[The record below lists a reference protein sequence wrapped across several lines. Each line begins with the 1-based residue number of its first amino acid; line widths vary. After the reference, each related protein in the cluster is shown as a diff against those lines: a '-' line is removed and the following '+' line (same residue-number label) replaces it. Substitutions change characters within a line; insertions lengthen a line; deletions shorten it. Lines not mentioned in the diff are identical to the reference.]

1 MKEYANHHVL
11 AKDLPH
17 ELQDRINAL
26 SSRARREGNMQVKL
40 FEQAIIENTFE
51 DEPHAPSICIINEFD
66 DELTPPL
73 EFHYSNLMWHGEGVP
88 KPDVANLQ
96 GCGCIGPCDPKS
108 KTCRCLVHQKQYW
121 SDGPGF
127 LYQEE
132 GRNKGQLKIFDY
144 PIFECNDFCGCSE
157 DCPNRVVQH
166 GRKYPIE
173 IRKTQLKGWG
183 VFAGHKKIPRNTYL
197 GIYAGEYLMD
207 AEAERRGILYNKFG
221 RTYLFD
227 VDFYHLRAGQDDWSP
242 KYSID
247 AYHTGNNHSCDPN
260 CFINPCYINEAN
272 LDKPLLTI
280 FTQRDVLPGEELC
293 FSYRGNEDEDEDA
306 AKDSEGGENG
316 DAIYIKCRC
325 GAANC
330 KGRMWK

>member
-1 MKEYANHHVL
+1 MLSGRSSVASRSRRSTRSESSSVGPAELSDDFDPSFVEPRIASPSDDLNDEPSSFELVARNAGFEVFTWQKDHRMLMKEYANHHVL

-157 DCPNRVVQH
+157 DCPNRV
-166 GRKYPIE
+166 
-173 IRKTQLKGWG
+173 
-183 VFAGHKKIPRNTYL
+183 
-197 GIYAGEYLMD
+197 
-207 AEAERRGILYNKFG
+207 RRLC
-221 RTYLFD
+221 
-227 VDFYHLRAGQDDWSP
+227 
-242 KYSID
+242 ID
-247 AYHTGNNHSCDPN
+247 T
-260 CFINPCYINEAN
+260 
-272 LDKPLLTI
+272 
-280 FTQRDVLPGEELC
+280 
-293 FSYRGNEDEDEDA
+293 
-306 AKDSEGGENG
+306 
-316 DAIYIKCRC
+316 
-325 GAANC
+325 
-330 KGRMWK
+330 